1 MEKNT
6 QPTIIFEYI
15 SKGGDDV
22 IKVRTISP
30 FTLKDYNKLSNVEKL
45 FNREPNAFDVGDT
58 FECDEEMAQYLTGKN
73 EQGLVVVEIVE
84 VIPDIKEKYFKKNNK
99 KNK

>member
-1 MEKNT
+1 M
-6 QPTIIFEYI
+6 
-15 SKGGDDV
+15 
-22 IKVRTISP
+22 IKVRTINP

-58 FECDEEMAQYLTGKN
+58 FECDEEMVQYLTGKN

-84 VIPDIKEKYFKKNNK
+84 VIPDIKEKEEKEEIKEQKETKETKEKYFKKNNK

>member
-1 MEKNT
+1 M
-6 QPTIIFEYI
+6 
-15 SKGGDDV
+15 

-45 FNREPNAFDVGDT
+45 FNREPNAFDIGDT

-84 VIPDIKEKYFKKNNK
+84 VIPNVKEKEEVKEQKQEKQIKNK

>member
-1 MEKNT
+1 M
-6 QPTIIFEYI
+6 
-15 SKGGDDV
+15 
-22 IKVRTISP
+22 IKVRTINP

-45 FNREPNAFDVGDT
+45 FNREPNAFDIGDT

-73 EQGLVVVEIVE
+73 EQGLVVDEIVE
-84 VIPDIKEKYFKKNNK
+84 VIPDIKEKEEKEEIKEQKETKETKEKYFKKNNK

>member
-1 MEKNT
+1 M
-6 QPTIIFEYI
+6 
-15 SKGGDDV
+15 

-30 FTLKDYNKLSNVEKL
+30 FTLKEYNKLSNVKKL
-45 FNREPNAFDVGDT
+45 FNREPNAFDIGDT
-58 FECDEEMAQYLTGKN
+58 FECDEEMVQYLTGKN

-84 VIPDIKEKYFKKNNK
+84 VIPDVKEKEEVKEEIKEKYFKKNNK